1 MFIYSQTFIIFTNI
15 FRSSFIF
22 LFLQFFV
29 FVFYNEIDE
38 VGYEMEVILVR
49 QSVLS
54 FKLWVGKVKIVLIN
68 NYRWIYCNLP
78 LFFLEVIRK
87 RLELSEKQKI
97 G

>member
-1 MFIYSQTFIIFTNI
+1 
-15 FRSSFIF
+15 
-22 LFLQFFV
+22 
-29 FVFYNEIDE
+29 
-38 VGYEMEVILVR
+38 MEAISVR

-78 LFFLEVIRK
+78 IFFLEGIRK